1 MSYWTFFTTCRRSE
15 FLGCLMIPIQD
26 VLSHHVQGSYQL
38 QPQSA
43 LSNPMPLVREIDEE
57 HLPVKV
63 PVSDVK
69 GCNDNLELFK
79 YLELNTNEGAS
90 YLLEGR
96 TPLTITKLIARQENG
111 SFGFEIS
118 WSKPPKINSICP
130 EQLKCGIK
138 RGDYI
143 IFINDIN
150 VVTKAKEEVIE
161 LIKMQ
166 KSCLRLEIFR
176 PNEKVNGNQI
186 IETLASQNTPVRNV
200 ESKLSELQETPK
212 SHKVNH
218 FKQPKVFFQPTVG
231 NGIFV

>member
-1 MSYWTFFTTCRRSE
+1 
-15 FLGCLMIPIQD
+15 MIPIQD
-26 VLSHHVQGSYQL
+26 VLNLHVQGSYQL
-38 QPQSA
+38 QPQSS

-57 HLPVKV
+57 LKTPSTEIK
-63 PVSDVK
+63 PSS
-69 GCNDNLELFK
+69 DNLEMFK

-96 TPLTITKLIARQENG
+96 TPLTLTKLIARQENG

-118 WSKPPKINSICP
+118 WTKPPKINSICS
-130 EQLKCGIK
+130 EQSKSGIR

-143 IFINDIN
+143 IFINNIN
-150 VVTKAKEEVIE
+150 VVTKPKEEVIE
-161 LIKMQ
+161 LIKAQ
-166 KSCLRLEIFR
+166 KTCLRLEIFR

-186 IETLASQNTPVRNV
+186 IETLAAQSTPGSSREN
-200 ESKLSELQETPK
+200 KISELQDTPK